1 VVLSVCFIRGNEVR
15 SVHLS
20 FSFEV
25 IEYFGN
31 QAYDGRSSDQIEE
44 CMIMIVAISDYLH
57 NCIQLG
63 RENKKLG

>member
-1 VVLSVCFIRGNEVR
+1 MVLSVCFIRGNEVR

-44 CMIMIVAISDYLH
+44 CMIMIVAI
-57 NCIQLG
+57 CIIVYSLG
-63 RENKKLG
+63 GRTKS